1 MSRRRLALA
10 GVVATGLAVMLSA
23 QLSCGGKGQTET
35 PATPTSPTS
44 PTPPVQS
51 GGPAGTPTTLAAS
64 HPGTRNP
71 LCGACHVLPVAGHTA
86 TDPALCASCHGANGA
101 CDPNGRPEVRN
112 HAVSDNCLSC
122 HQQHHGFSANAQC
135 VSCHF
140 AALGRRACGT
150 SGGPNIPGA
159 LTSGCFGW
167 PATEFSPSNKA
178 TVQTFLQPGSRAVD
192 FALRDV
198 NGASYTLSGL
208 LATRPVLL
216 VHGAFT

>member
-1 MSRRRLALA
+1 MSRRRLAFA
-10 GVVATGLAVMLSA
+10 GVLAAVLAVMLSA
-23 QLSCGGKGQTET
+23 LLSCGGKGQAQT
-35 PATPTSPTS
+35 PVTPTSPTS
-44 PTPPVQS
+44 PFTPAP
-51 GGPAGTPTTLAAS
+51 GGPAGAPVVLADA

-86 TDPALCASCHGANGA
+86 TDPSLCASCHGANAA
-101 CDPNGRPEVRN
+101 CNPNGRPEVRS

-122 HQQHHGFSANAQC
+122 HQLHHNFTANAQC

-140 AALGRRACGT
+140 ASQGRRVCGT

>member
-10 GVVATGLAVMLSA
+10 GALATGLAVGLSTL
-23 QLSCGGKGQTET
+23 LSCGGNDQTQT
-35 PATPTSPTS
+35 PATPTSPT
-44 PTPPVQS
+44 PPVQT
-51 GGPAGTPTTLAAS
+51 GGPAGTPPVLADA

-71 LCGACHVLPVAGHTA
+71 LCGVCHVLPVAGHTA
-86 TDPALCASCHGANGA
+86 TVPSLCVSCHGANGA
-101 CDPNGRPEVRN
+101 CNPNGRPEVRS
-112 HAVSDNCLSC
+112 HAASDNCLNC
-122 HQQHHGFSANAQC
+122 HQQHHGFTANAQC
-135 VSCHF
+135 ASCHF
-140 AALGRRACGT
+140 AAAGRRVCGGG
-150 SGGPNIPGA
+150 GGPNIPGT

-192 FALRDV
+192 FALRDA
-198 NGASYTLSGL
+198 NGVAYTLSGL